1 MRKSDILYL
10 GLYYILKTI
19 FKILPKKSIKILAN
33 LIATTSFKLNK
44 KHRKIIDTNLSMC
57 FPQKDKKERDEI
69 SLNIYKSFAKFGF
82 DFLANENIDKE
93 QLEKKVTV
101 ENFDDFKRISFCGR
115 KLIFTT
121 AHYGNWEL
129 LPSFYS
135 ALFKKISI
143 VMRTLDSNVMDKIVS
158 KNRSKFD
165 VELIDKKGGAKAML
179 KALRD
184 DRVLGILSDQDV
196 SDNEGMYSMLAQ
208 IGISASSADTT
219 KLSIDEKKL
228 DEALSQN
235 FDSVK
240 LLLSDGYTSKTDNGL
255 FDKLLADINSVLDVE
270 SGYFSQKSTSLQ
282 SQITTVN
289 DRIERANTTLANYE
303 ARITKQFNAMDS
315 TISSLS
321 AQLSAFQSY
330 LG

>member
-19 FKILPKKSIKILAN
+19 FKILPKKYIKILAN

-44 KHRKIIDTNLSMC
+44 KHRKIIDTNLSVC

-196 SDNEGMYSMLAQ
+196 SDNE
-208 IGISASSADTT
+208 
-219 KLSIDEKKL
+219 
-228 DEALSQN
+228 ALKIK
-235 FDSVK
+235 F
-240 LLLSDGYTSKTDNGL
+240 
-255 FDKLLADINSVLDVE
+255 FDKDVNFI
-270 SGYFSQKSTSLQ
+270 SGASIIAKKSAALIVPVFIYQIDDDRYCIKHFKEMDAKEHSIEELTKYQAKCLENMIKFKPDEYFFFHKRFKRYYPELY
-282 SQITTVN
+282 
-289 DRIERANTTLANYE
+289 D
-303 ARITKQFNAMDS
+303 
-315 TISSLS
+315 
-321 AQLSAFQSY
+321 
-330 LG
+330 